1 MVNVSNLFYLTV
13 KLLLENADSSTIRAV
28 TYLRSTEILTVNSI
42 GQLKLWDFR
51 QQSNSPSQILS
62 L

>member
-1 MVNVSNLFYLTV
+1 MP
-13 KLLLENADSSTIRAV
+13 ENADSSTIHAV
-28 TYLRSTEILTVNSI
+28 TYLRTTEILTVNSI